1 MPLRTPRLWSESLLT
16 ASRTQSEESLN
27 PSPPPPVDPK
37 ELSPRHMY
45 DSYSQI
51 VLPFSSSPELLEQYV
66 NAWGGIRTGKL
77 MEHLDSLAGSIAYK
91 HMLGPAT
98 ETIGKINERGFYIVT
113 AAVDRYSITAS
124 PPFLKL
130 TNRFVDWIC
139 CRLSTRFVTC
149 G

>member
-91 HMLGPAT
+91 HMLGPT
-98 ETIGKINERGFYIVT
+98 VETLGKINERGYYIVT
-113 AAVDRYSITAS
+113 ASVDR
-124 PPFLKL
+124 
-130 TNRFVDWIC
+130 
-139 CRLSTRFVTC
+139 
-149 G
+149 